1 MVLYWTNF
9 LILLY
14 LVFESGIFL
23 GTGKHV
29 CTCGRSLTFKL
40 LSSWR
45 KPNFFLS
52 RMLLGHGDILV
63 WLFAWMLLLQS
74 LLMFIFFFNKVIV
87 HFCWMLSVILCYIIL
102 TNQPLSNYG
111 NLWWDIFRKL
121 AVLHGFS
128 KWVMMNQDTR
138 RLQKVSDDV
147 REEHLVFA
155 PRELR

>member
-1 MVLYWTNF
+1 
-9 LILLY
+9 
-14 LVFESGIFL
+14 
-23 GTGKHV
+23 
-29 CTCGRSLTFKL
+29 
-40 LSSWR
+40 
-45 KPNFFLS
+45 
-52 RMLLGHGDILV
+52 
-63 WLFAWMLLLQS
+63 
-74 LLMFIFFFNKVIV
+74 
-87 HFCWMLSVILCYIIL
+87 MLSVILCYIIL